1 MFPNIWPV
9 LCVCMYTYI
18 FLQTFKLINCNKFC
32 SYIGIPI
39 SHWLK
44 VSLGSLLWP
53 GVWKSRW
60 HSGNKERW
68 AVSHTWGFEP
78 KPPLIMSITQ
88 VTGPCSHNATQPNYS
103 LFSVLIP
110 PAFLAS
116 GSQPELWCL
125 VTENKYLLSTEGRS
139 WFLHLRRFTQ
149 PSPLQPDIKYTRA
162 EGKRC
167 WSDLKLRPPEAWV
180 TNWDKPQ

>member
-1 MFPNIWPV
+1 MSSQPHLGIW
-9 LCVCMYTYI
+9 TY
-18 FLQTFKLINCNKFC
+18 
-32 SYIGIPI
+32 
-39 SHWLK
+39 
-44 VSLGSLLWP
+44 
-53 GVWKSRW
+53 
-60 HSGNKERW
+60 
-68 AVSHTWGFEP
+68 
-78 KPPLIMSITQ
+78 KPPLIMSITR

-103 LFSVLIP
+103 LFSDLIP

-149 PSPLQPDIKYTRA
+149 PSPLQPDIKYSRA

-167 WSDLKLRPPEAWV
+167 WSDLKLRPSEAGV
-180 TNWDKPQ
+180 TNWDKPQEAVFSFRWTPQTLWWRSRTLTHLGGNVLQN